1 MGLGST
7 TKKIQSIADTAEQM
21 YQRLNDLRVQVEST
35 QETVQTTGEKVQTLE
50 SEIIEQ
56 RAILTAIAEEM
67 DIDLDRVQAD
77 AHITEAEAEA
87 ESESESEADTD
98 ATDESDTADPKSPT
112 SAETAEDE
120 TAGEPTN

>member
-35 QETVQTTGEKVQTLE
+35 QDTVQTTGEKVQTLE

-77 AHITEAEAEA
+77 AHITEAEAK
-87 ESESESEADTD
+87 SEADTE
-98 ATDESDTADPKSPT
+98 AADEADTADPESAT
-112 SAETAEDE
+112 SADTAEDD

>member
-35 QETVQTTGEKVQTLE
+35 QQTVQTTGEKVQTLE
-50 SEIIEQ
+50 SEIVEQ
-56 RAILTAIAEEM
+56 RAILTAIAEEL

-77 AHITEAEAEA
+77 AHITEAETDAEA
-87 ESESESEADTD
+87 SNESDSNKSDTD
-98 ATDESDTADPKSPT
+98 EITDAEEDDTSGHT
-112 SAETAEDE
+112 
-120 TAGEPTN
+120 